1 MQKYKKSFLL
11 AEKDFFI
18 FDTHIIILKIYK
30 NVLWIDKMRSM
41 GYNFPTYKGEVRLY
55 EKVNY
60 AVI

>member
-1 MQKYKKSFLL
+1 VL
-11 AEKDFFI
+11 I
-18 FDTHIIILKIYK
+18 IIILKIYK